1 MAEEAGLNVVID
13 GSKAEEGAK
22 VVKRSLE
29 NIKSAADQSFGS
41 IKSMMHNLSSE
52 TELARNQ
59 LASLSKVDAFSSL
72 EKARSSVASLK
83 DLRATIDSLRGG
95 YTEATSEL
103 KKFIKENGD
112 TWPYK
117 SKTAQKELQA
127 MQKELEKT
135 GKDLDSLAK
144 QTDSAMK
151 KGESAISRFEK
162 SAGGSLGNVW
172 TGMKRLLAMYLSF
185 QTVKGFF
192 NKLIEETTSQEAA
205 TAQLNA
211 TLTSTNYAAG
221 LSAQAISDMS
231 EELHN
236 MTTYADEDILSM
248 QDVLLTFRN
257 IKGDTFKEASMAVLD
272 LSAKLGGD
280 LQSNAVKVGKALQD
294 PIKGLTNLSRVG
306 VQFSGE
312 QVAMVKNLVKT
323 GDVLGAQKI
332 ILKQLEEQYGGAAK
346 AARDT
351 LGGALAALKNNFN
364 DLFEMNASAKFGKVT
379 DSVNA
384 LAEAMQTDAV
394 QKFRNDL
401 IDLAASG
408 LTTVANAL
416 TSVTDL
422 LGTLK
427 DMARTGITIAI
438 SMKLGGLLGTAIG
451 GAAGGALGSLL
462 GLPTGYM
469 IGKGINF
476 LSNDISVAKDTR
488 NQKLA
493 LESAGINPVEVAAK
507 TGKSLA
513 QQYKEYMKQ
522 LSGQIEDKK
531 IYNQLSIAGLNVT
544 APPSASTYTIPYTG
558 GGSRRSGGS
567 GSKGSSSGPSALDLT
582 LQSMQDKMKYFN
594 STGEAYL
601 PTLSK
606 MLAKTTPL
614 SSEWKKIKDVQ
625 LSIKDNLAKI
635 NEEQLKNAEALREQ
649 ASNTVK
655 YRKDMENQFYE
666 NAGWKNSNGLMGDT
680 EYLDLLKER
689 MKELVPMTDE
699 WKKNY
704 EAISSVSEKLGTT
717 EITDLVKQFEDGKLK
732 ADDLKVSMEQIIT
745 KYELTGDAAQKLRD
759 IVTSA
764 ADKQK
769 KSLYDLNELTTKWV
783 QDLQSG
789 LVDAIVEGESFGDT
803 LKSVGKE
810 MEKIALKMIL
820 FGNNGTSGILGGALS
835 WLGKL
840 FTNSKGNAFGP
851 SGLMQYANGGLVT
864 QPTLFAF
871 GNGGSNLGIMGEA
884 GTEAV
889 MPLKRNSSGQLGVV
903 NSGGIGGGIT
913 YAPTINVNVNNT
925 GSGNMNDDQAKQ
937 MGQMVRDAVDVRV
950 AENMYK
956 WQRSGIYRNAFAR

>member
-13 GSKAEEGAK
+13 GSKAEDGAK

-221 LSAQAISDMS
+221 LSAQAISGMS

-257 IKGDTFKEASMAVLD
+257 IKGDSFKEASMAVLD

-280 LQSNAVKVGKALQD
+280 LQSNAIKVGKALQD

-306 VQFSGE
+306 IQFSGE
-312 QVAMVKNLVKT
+312 QVTMVKNLVKT

-332 ILKQLEEQYGGAAK
+332 ILKQLEEQYGGSAK

-364 DLFEMNASAKFGKVT
+364 DLFEMNASDKFGKVT

-384 LAEAMQTDAV
+384 LADAMQSDAV
-394 QKFRNDL
+394 QKFRKDL
-401 IDLAASG
+401 IDLAATG
-408 LTTVANAL
+408 LTAVANAL
-416 TSVTDL
+416 TSVTNL

-427 DMARTGITIAI
+427 NMARTGITIAV
-438 SMKLGGLLGTAIG
+438 SMKLGGMLGTALG
-451 GAAGGALGSLL
+451 GAAGGAWGSLF
-462 GLPTGYM
+462 GLPAGYL
-469 IGKGINF
+469 GAQGLKF
-476 LSNDISVAKDTR
+476 LGNDVANAKNTR

-507 TGKSLA
+507 TGKTLA
-513 QQYKEYMKQ
+513 QQYQEYMKSM
-522 LSGQIEDKK
+522 SGQMADRQ
-531 IYNQLSIAGLNVT
+531 IYNQLSSAGLKVS
-544 APPSASTYTIPYTG
+544 APSAASDYTSSY
-558 GGSRRSGGS
+558 SGGS
-567 GSKGSSSGPSALDLT
+567 KSKSGGSSRSSSGPSALDLM
-582 LQSMQDKMKYFN
+582 LQSIQDKMKYFN

-614 SSEWKKIKDVQ
+614 SAEWKKIKDVQ

-635 NEEQLKNAEALREQ
+635 NEEQLKNAETLREQ

-732 ADDLKVSMEQIIT
+732 ADDLKISMDQIIT

-789 LVDAIVEGESFGDT
+789 LVDAIMEGESFGDT

-835 WLGKL
+835 WFGKL

-903 NSGGIGGGIT
+903 NSGGIGGGTT
-913 YAPTINVNVNNT
+913 YAPTINVKVNNT

-937 MGQMVRDAVDVRV
+937 MGQMVRDAVDARV